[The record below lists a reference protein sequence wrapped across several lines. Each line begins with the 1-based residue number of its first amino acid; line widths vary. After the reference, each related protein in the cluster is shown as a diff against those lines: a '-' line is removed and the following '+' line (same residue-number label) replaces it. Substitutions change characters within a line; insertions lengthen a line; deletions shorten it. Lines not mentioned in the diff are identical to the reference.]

1 MYRPSVVMLTKYGD
15 VMPKYLCIQRNQKRD
30 IAAAAA
36 EKPSPAQMEQMMG
49 KFNAWRE
56 KFQDNITDMGGPLSG
71 DAKVVTA
78 DATID
83 GPFVEIK
90 EVVGGY
96 MIVTAENM
104 DEAVKV
110 AQESPGVMM
119 PGSSVEV
126 REIKMM

>member
-1 MYRPSVVMLTKYGD
+1 
-15 VMPKYLCIQRNQKRD
+15 MPKYLCIQRSQKPD
-30 IAAAAA
+30 EAAPPS
-36 EKPSPAQMEQMMG
+36 EKPSSAQMEQMMR

-56 KFQDNITDMGGPLSG
+56 KYQNKVTDMGGPLSG

-78 DATID
+78 KSAID
-83 GPFVEIK
+83 GPFIEVK

-104 DEAVKV
+104 DEAVQI